1 MNARTVSMAV
11 VLALGWVGTSGLT
24 QAQEP
29 GGSDQRLERLME
41 RFHKADA
48 NNDGHLTR
56 EEAQKGMPRVY
67 EHFSEIDTDNR
78 GYVTLEQITS
88 FLQSHPRARARS
100 APPPESGAPPPQ

>member
-11 VLALGWVGTSGLT
+11 VLALGWVATSGLA
-24 QAQEP
+24 QGQEP
-29 GGSDQRLERLME
+29 GGSDQRLARLME

-78 GYVTLEQITS
+78 GYVTLDQITS

-100 APPPESGAPPPQ
+100 APPSESA

>member
-11 VLALGWVGTSGLT
+11 VLALGWVGTSSLAE
-24 QAQEP
+24 AQGA
-29 GGSDQRLERLME
+29 GGSDQRLEHLME
-41 RFHKADA
+41 RFHKADV

-78 GYVTLEQITS
+78 GYVTLDQITS
-88 FLQSHPRARARS
+88 FLQSHPRPRSRS
-100 APPPESGAPPPQ
+100 APPAESAPQ